1 MTGKRKIIVAF
12 CVAVVVV
19 VTCCLSLW
27 SHLSSRPPTF
37 DVNSPEK
44 TVQYLT
50 SEKFVRMSIEDKRHY
65 LEQIRQ
71 SYSETPML
79 TLFYNPKISEP
90 QRQKLVENVLPVIG
104 PMVSQRIDEFENL
117 SPCEQTARLDSIID
131 QMVLFNTENGG
142 RMFSPQRLALILQYL
157 DPYTRARLR
166 KHMPDLTK
174 RMVERGISSIK

>member
-1 MTGKRKIIVAF
+1 MTSKKKIAIAF
-12 CVAVVVV
+12 CAAVSVVII
-19 VTCCLSLW
+19 CGLGLW
-27 SHLSSRPPTF
+27 GRFSSRPPAF

-44 TVQYLT
+44 AVEYLA
-50 SEKFVRMSIEDKRHY
+50 SEKFVRMSIEDKRQY

-90 QRQKLVENVLPVIG
+90 QRQKLMENVLPVIG
-104 PMVSQRIDEFENL
+104 PMVSQRIDEFESL
-117 SPCEQTARLDSIID
+117 SPRQQIARLDAIID
-131 QMVLFNTENGG
+131 QMALFNTENGG

-166 KHMPDLTK
+166 KHIPDLTK